1 MYPAV
6 LIRSHACSCL
16 LLRRRLTVDDGDEQ
30 VGLDDG
36 AEVEAA
42 GGGLGGVGEDDV
54 EAFELAGGEGLQ
66 GIHDSAAGQHCERE
80 TKSTHRSVRRMPR
93 CCPRAPTS

>member
-1 MYPAV
+1 M
-6 LIRSHACSCL
+6 

-42 GGGLGGVGEDDV
+42 GGGPGGVGEDDV
-54 EAFELAGGEGLQ
+54 EAFELAGGEGPE
-66 GIHDSAAGQHCERE
+66 GIRDGAAGHHCERD
-80 TKSTHRSVRRMPR
+80 TKRQSH
-93 CCPRAPTS
+93 